1 MNSCSPDTHDSN
13 PSSTASRHQTL
24 RTYLIIYSMAN
35 LQRVVISLLLIL
47 TASFLFLA
55 QTSSAA
61 KGPKITNKV
70 NSKTPTPNRAG
81 QLTATARSFS
91 ISRMGTRNWVGW

>member
-1 MNSCSPDTHDSN
+1 
-13 PSSTASRHQTL
+13 
-24 RTYLIIYSMAN
+24 MAN

-70 NSKTPTPNRAG
+70 EFNPYLLGESG
-81 QLTATARSFS
+81 HLTAAVRSILISHTA
-91 ISRMGTRNWVGW
+91 TKNWEES

>member
-1 MNSCSPDTHDSN
+1 MILT
-13 PSSTASRHQTL
+13 
-24 RTYLIIYSMAN
+24 MAN

-70 NSKTPTPNRAG
+70 EFNPLPPGVAA
-81 QLTATARSFS
+81 QLTAADRSTS
-91 ISRMGTRNWVGW
+91 TLHMAMKSWAES

>member
-1 MNSCSPDTHDSN
+1 M
-13 PSSTASRHQTL
+13 
-24 RTYLIIYSMAN
+24 IYDMAN

-47 TASFLFLA
+47 TVSFLFLA

-70 NSKTPTPNRAG
+70 KLDSSPNGVAH
-81 QLTATARSFS
+81 QLTALIRSTS
-91 ISRMGTRNWVGW
+91 ISHMEMRN